1 MTSTL
6 HSEPVAGLLADLY
19 SRAATARAARPRASR
34 SGAPEQGLTSD
45 QAQARADALEDQYM
59 PIGEETGLLTYQLIR
74 AARPAQ
80 VVEFGTS
87 YGVSTLYLAAAVHD
101 NGTGHV
107 HTTEMNAKKIAAA
120 RATFADAGLDDLV
133 TVHEGDAV
141 TTLAELA
148 GPIGF
153 VLLDGWKPM
162 YRPLLDVLEPKL
174 APGALLLADNTSL
187 AGLDDYLAYVRDPA
201 NGYAGVSLPGKGE
214 DTVELS
220 VRL

>member
-1 MTSTL
+1 MASTL
-6 HSEPVAGLLADLY
+6 HSEPVTGLLSGLY
-19 SRAATARAARPRASR
+19 EAAAAARVARPGASR
-34 SGAPEQGLTSD
+34 SGAPEQHMTSE

-74 AARPAQ
+74 AARPEQ

-87 YGVSTLYLAAAVHD
+87 YGVSTLYLAAAVRD
-101 NGTGHV
+101 NGIGHV

-120 RATFADAGLDDLV
+120 RRTFTDAGLDDLI

-141 TTLAELA
+141 TTLAALS
-148 GPIGF
+148 GPVGF

-162 YRPLLDVLEPKL
+162 YRPLIEVLEPKL
-174 APGALLLADNTSL
+174 ATGALILADNTSL
-187 AGLDDYLAYVRDPA
+187 AGLEDYLAYVRDPA